1 MRFLLT
7 TRLVMIEISQHGA
20 VTRFRLG
27 RQVMGKV
34 HYWTSCFW
42 LDGILID
49 TGCAHTAEELL
60 AELRPRGVEIIVN
73 THYHEDHIGGNAL
86 ISRELNAP
94 IFAPKAS
101 LAHLAQPPWIHQH
114 RELVWGTP
122 EPSQGQALGDTLAA
136 CGHVFQVHPAPGHC
150 PDQEM
155 LFEQSRGWL
164 FCGDAFIAEN
174 PRTARPEENY
184 NQCLETQ
191 QAMAA
196 LKPEVMFCSPLGAVE
211 PALPALNHTID
222 YLQHMQARIQEMSG
236 QGINPEQIVQELFG
250 RESKLVV
257 FTEGQFSYQNFVEA
271 FLK

>member
-1 MRFLLT
+1 
-7 TRLVMIEISQHGA
+7 MIETSQHGP

-27 RQVMGKV
+27 REVMGKV

-60 AELRPRGVEIIVN
+60 AELRPRGVELIVN

-86 ISRELNAP
+86 ISGELKAP
-94 IFAPKAS
+94 ILAPAAS
-101 LAHLAQPPWIHQH
+101 LPLLKEPPWIHQH

-122 EPSQGQALGDTLAA
+122 QPSQGQALGETLEA
-136 CGHVFQVHPAPGHC
+136 CGYGFKVHPAPGHC
-150 PDQEM
+150 PDQVM
-155 LFEQSRGWL
+155 LFEKSRGWL

-184 NQCLETQ
+184 NQCLVTIE
-191 QAMAA
+191 AMFA
-196 LKPEVMFCSPLGAVE
+196 LQPRTIFCSPQGAVE
-211 PALPALNHTID
+211 PAVPTLTRTVS
-222 YLQHMQARIQEMSG
+222 YLKDMQARITDLHE
-236 QGINPEQIVQELFG
+236 QGLTPEAMVQELFG
-250 RESKLVV
+250 RESNLVM

>member
-1 MRFLLT
+1 
-7 TRLVMIEISQHGA
+7 MIEISQHGP

-27 RQVMGKV
+27 REVMGKV

-60 AELRPRGVEIIVN
+60 AQLRPRGVEIIVN
-73 THYHEDHIGGNAL
+73 THYHEDHVGGNAL

-94 IFAPKAS
+94 IFAPRAS
-101 LAHLAQPPWIHQH
+101 MPHLKEPPWIHEH

-122 EPSQGQALGDTLAA
+122 QPSQGQALGETLEA
-136 CGHVFQVHPAPGHC
+136 CGHVFQVRPAPGHC
-150 PDQEM
+150 PDQVM
-155 LFEQSRGWL
+155 LWEEARKWL

-184 NQCLETQ
+184 NECLETH
-191 QAMAA
+191 QAMAE
-196 LKPEVMFCSPLGAVE
+196 LKPAALFCSPLGAVE
-211 PALPALNHTID
+211 PALPALERAIA
-222 YLQHMQARIQEMSG
+222 YLQGMRQRIHELHS
-236 QGINPEQIVQELFG
+236 QGLAPDSMVLELFG
-250 RESKLVV
+250 RESNLVV